1 MQKHLTSMQIGT
13 NKQKQNENIR
23 NDTVRSETVGQGAPT
38 YDTDYRSPICV
49 YGGTDETLAVGQIA
63 YKER

>member
-38 YDTDYRSPICV
+38 YDTDYRSPVRV
-49 YGGTDETLAVGQIA
+49 YG
-63 YKER
+63 